1 LKLAQL
7 DLKQRGAGDIF
18 GSAQSGFNK
27 LQFASWTNLNIIK
40 EAKKIS
46 DQRENYQ
53 SVLTPY
59 FAKQELITEINN
71 N

>member
-1 LKLAQL
+1 
-7 DLKQRGAGDIF
+7 
-18 GSAQSGFNK
+18 
-27 LQFASWTNLNIIK
+27 LQFASWTNLKIIK
-40 EAKKIS
+40 EAKRIS